1 MSVRAIEHC
10 IAIVICCAALSAC
23 ATQQIPPPPNTPSG
37 RPEITIPAERT
48 NAALAYILDV
58 CMNRG
63 YTIRRQTP
71 TMIMLERPANNM
83 WASMLFASQFNANPH
98 LRVIWNIIST
108 ETTTRIIGDLSI
120 VTNPGS
126 GYEQPH
132 PITHGAALQQM
143 QEILNTAAQRT

>member
-1 MSVRAIEHC
+1 MKARLLPMCFDDLLTH
-10 IAIVICCAALSAC
+10 
-23 ATQQIPPPPNTPSG
+23 
-37 RPEITIPAERT
+37 
-48 NAALAYILDV
+48 
-58 CMNRG
+58 
-63 YTIRRQTP
+63 RRQTP
-71 TMIMLERPANNM
+71 AMIMLERPANNM
-83 WASMLFASQFNANPH
+83 RASMLFGSQFNANPH
-98 LRVIWNIIST
+98 LRVIWNMIST